1 MTEKKVFKLLYDYIQ
16 AELSCISEF
25 SCNFRISYNRLLK
38 EILDY
43 KTMFTDKKILQK
55 LDYIIAEF
63 KRDYIDYWEEQKN
76 D

>member
-25 SCNFRISYNRLLK
+25 SCNFRISYDRLLK

-43 KTMFTDKKILQK
+43 KTMFTDKKILQE

-63 KRDYIDYWEEQKN
+63 KRDYIDYWEEQK
-76 D
+76 DD

>member
-1 MTEKKVFKLLYDYIQ
+1 MTERKVFKLLYDYIQ

-25 SCNFRISYNRLLK
+25 SCDFRTSYNGLLK

-43 KTMFTDKKILQK
+43 KTMFTDKKILQE
-55 LDYIIAEF
+55 LDDIIAKF
-63 KRDYIDYWEEQKN
+63 KRDYIDYWEDEEN